1 MKNNKDCYSLTQK
14 DIKEINLEVERILNN
29 MCINLNE
36 NKITLPNEDLIV
48 LESAL
53 KSSLKKLKLK
63 NKEKFTPLKYK

>member
-14 DIKEINLEVERILNN
+14 DIKEINIEVERILNN

-53 KSSLKKLKLK
+53 KSSLKK
-63 NKEKFTPLKYK
+63 